1 MGLVWPY
8 FSWGWG
14 RKGRQEAL
22 FQLFSARSVNSFS
35 SARLKGHIQMPLCI
49 LWICGQ
55 RALYQEIRWNWMPQK
70 NHCMNFCWGCILISL
85 LQSSPERFLWWANW
99 NTFYQLL
106 FLKARTM
113 CIYIYIHTHY
123 LRRSANVEA
132 SGSQFCS
139 RQVFMYRSHLTVGW
153 SGEGSYLSVHVFD
166 HHVIL
171 FSIDQSTSFPY
182 AILVTSSRDHQA
194 SNLSP

>member
-1 MGLVWPY
+1 MGLNQQALSLERQPGSDCTMCDKENTTHPPVIRFESQWSHGDVAGMMVTKWEIPKWAWCGLI
-8 FSWGWG
+8 SAGVWG

-70 NHCMNFCWGCILISL
+70 NHPFWGCILTSL

-113 CIYIYIHTHY
+113 CISIYTYTLSEKKCACRNIWQPV
-123 LRRSANVEA
+123 L
-132 SGSQFCS
+132 
-139 RQVFMYRSHLTVGW
+139 LTT
-153 SGEGSYLSVHVFD
+153 
-166 HHVIL
+166 
-171 FSIDQSTSFPY
+171 SIY
-182 AILVTSSRDHQA
+182 V
-194 SNLSP
+194 